1 MMDILSTAAHANNFP
16 QRLVAE
22 TTEAQVGVTLLFVG
36 DGIILDPQVDL
47 YQQADQAFQQL
58 GYEVA
63 TESFRE
69 NIISSDLGK
78 IEDQKRDNVRGL
90 RSSRDK
96 FNQLHKYIAESVEDG
111 RAHIQGLNDLIDN
124 IHSGYQKKYGE
135 VIKVTTTYM
144 QEINTAIAKLSSN
157 IEAGSD
163 GKIKF
168 SANKYALSLDST
180 ISSYSGVKFTGDSNS
195 RGDLGKYF
203 GGWSENLNKA
213 KPLKQFNGSRDEFTF
228 WDKKLSGQGFT
239 VKYDNGVIKIYP
251 DFKPIKEIFTALQTS
266 SVPWTGG
273 EISSQEFQSLQT
285 AIDGQKNTINSSVSR
300 LLETFRQDNSHFET
314 LVQLLIQLI
323 KDLHQNNNGLINM

>member
-16 QRLVAE
+16 QRPVVE
-22 TTEAQVGVTLLFVG
+22 TTEAQVGVTPLFVG
-36 DGIILDPQVDL
+36 DGIILDPQADL

-78 IEDQKRDNVRGL
+78 IEDQRRDNVRGL

-96 FNQLHKYIAESVEDG
+96 LNQLPKYIAESVEDG

-135 VIKVTTTYM
+135 VIKATTTYM
-144 QEINTAIAKLSSN
+144 QDVNTAIGKMSN
-157 IEAGSD
+157 YVEAGSD
-163 GKIKF
+163 GKIYFKPEAF
-168 SANKYALSLDST
+168 L
-180 ISSYSGVKFTGDSNS
+180 ISIDNSISKYSGNQFSGS
-195 RGDLGKYF
+195 GPGAYF
-203 GGWSENLNKA
+203 GNWKPNLSNA
-213 KPLKQFNGSRDEFTF
+213 TPLITIQGNQQEYLF
-228 WDKKLSGQGFT
+228 WEKKLAGQGFI
-239 VKYDNGVIKIYP
+239 VEKVNGNIKIYP
-251 DFKPIKEIFTALQTS
+251 DFKPIKEIFS
-266 SVPWTGG
+266 SIANSPAKWDGSDMMTQ
-273 EISSQEFQSLQT
+273 SFQSLQT